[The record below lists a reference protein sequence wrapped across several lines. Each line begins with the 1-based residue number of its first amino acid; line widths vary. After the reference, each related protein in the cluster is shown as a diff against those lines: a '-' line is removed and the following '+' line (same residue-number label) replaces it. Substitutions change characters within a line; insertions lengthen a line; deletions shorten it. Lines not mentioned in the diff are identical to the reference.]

1 MAADTRVG
9 RCGNGAGPHA
19 LVRREAYG
27 IDMDPRQRVPEN
39 QAEPLVWNTATS
51 DRALAQA
58 VGTFAGDRAQAIV
71 SRIEPVGELAGSA
84 EAWQHARNANR
95 NPPVHLPVDRT
106 GRRIDEVEFHPSW
119 HWLMGH
125 GIGFGLG
132 ATPWLSDDPDAHL
145 SRAAAYIAWSQAEA
159 GHMCPVTMTYAAVP
173 ALRADEALAKQ
184 WTPGLAS
191 TSYDFGLRNPSEK
204 AGLLAG
210 MGMTEKQGGSDLRA
224 NTTQATP
231 NEDGTYRLVG
241 HKWFTSAPMNDV
253 FLVLAQAPDGL
264 SCFVVARVL
273 PDGSRN
279 PLTIVR
285 LKDKLGDR
293 SNASAELE
301 FDGTIGVRLGDE
313 GRGIRTII
321 EMVAATRMDCI
332 LGSAALMRRA
342 VAEALWHAAHRSA
355 FGRTLAKQPLMVNVL
370 ADLAIE
376 SEAATFVALRLAAA
390 VDRPHDEHEGAL
402 RRIALALEKFW
413 VCKRAPMVAAEALEC
428 FGGNGF
434 VEDSPMP
441 MLFRQSP
448 LNSLWEGSGNVNALD
463 VLRAMQ
469 REPATLDAWLT
480 EVGAARGMDR
490 RLDRAVTDVLE
501 ELSDLS
507 DVESRAR
514 RIAGKMA
521 AGLQGALLLRHG
533 DPAVAD
539 AFCASRLG
547 GDTVGTFGTL
557 PRGLDLA
564 GIVARATPGP
574 A

>member
-1 MAADTRVG
+1 M
-9 RCGNGAGPHA
+9 
-19 LVRREAYG
+19 
-27 IDMDPRQRVPEN
+27 
-39 QAEPLVWNTATS
+39 PLVHNTATS
-51 DRALAQA
+51 DVALTEAVRALA
-58 VGTFAGDRAQAIV
+58 GDHADAIV
-71 SRIEPVGELAGSA
+71 SRITEVGARAGAA
-84 EAWQHARNANR
+84 ETWQHARNANR
-95 NPPVHLPVDRT
+95 SPPIHLPVDRY

-119 HWLMGH
+119 HWLMESAL
-125 GIGFGLG
+125 GFGLG
-132 ATPWLSDDPDAHL
+132 AAPWTSHDPHAHL
-145 SRAAAYIAWSQAEA
+145 SRAAAYVAWSQAEA

-173 ALRADEALAKQ
+173 ALRADEALAEQ
-184 WTPGLAS
+184 WVPGLAS
-191 TSYDFGLRNPSEK
+191 TLYDFGLRDPAAK

-210 MGMTEKQGGSDLRA
+210 MGMTEKQGGSDLRT
-224 NTTQATP
+224 NTTRAVTTA
-231 NEDGTYRLVG
+231 DGSYTLTG

-264 SCFVVARVL
+264 SCFVVPRVL
-273 PDGSRN
+273 PGGARN

-313 GRGIRTII
+313 GSGIRTMI

-342 VAEALWHAAHRSA
+342 VAEATWHAAHRSA
-355 FGRTLAKQPLMVNVL
+355 FGKPLAEQPAMVNVL

-376 SEAATFVALRLAAA
+376 SEAATLVGVRLAAA
-390 VDRPHDEHEGAL
+390 IDDPHSDHETAL
-402 RRIALALEKFW
+402 RRIGLALEKFW

-428 FGGNGF
+428 LGGNGF

-463 VLRAMQ
+463 VLRALQ
-469 REPATLDAWLT
+469 REPQTLDAWLT
-480 EVGAARGMDR
+480 EVGEVRGADR

-501 ELSDLS
+501 ELADLS
-507 DVESRAR
+507 DVEYRAR
-514 RIAGKMA
+514 RIAGRMA
-521 AGLQGALLLRHG
+521 IALQGALLLRHG

-564 GIVARATPGP
+564 GIVARATPGQ

>member
-1 MAADTRVG
+1 
-9 RCGNGAGPHA
+9 
-19 LVRREAYG
+19 
-27 IDMDPRQRVPEN
+27 MDPRQRTPDN
-39 QAEPLVWNTATS
+39 QAEPLVHNTATS
-51 DRALAQA
+51 DVALTQA
-58 VGTFAGDRAQAIV
+58 VRAFAGDHTEAV
-71 SRIEPVGELAGSA
+71 LSRITEVGALAGAA
-84 EAWQHARNANR
+84 ETWQHARNANR
-95 NPPVHLPVDRT
+95 NPPVHLPVDRY

-119 HWLMGH
+119 HWLMEH
-125 GIGFGLG
+125 ALGFGLG
-132 ATPWLSDDPDAHL
+132 ATAWVSDAPDAHL
-145 SRAAAYIAWSQAEA
+145 SRAAAYLAWSQAEA

-173 ALRADEALAKQ
+173 ALRADETLAQQ
-184 WTPGLAS
+184 WVPGLAS
-191 TSYDFGLRNPSEK
+191 TQYDFGLRDPAAKS
-204 AGLLAG
+204 GLLAG
-210 MGMTEKQGGSDLRA
+210 MGLTEKQGGSDLRA
-224 NTTQATP
+224 CSTQAAP
-231 NEDGTYRLVG
+231 NADGSYTLTG

-264 SCFVVARVL
+264 SCFLMPRVL

-279 PLTIVR
+279 ALTIVR

-301 FDGTIGVRLGDE
+301 FDGTIGVRLGAE
-313 GRGIRTII
+313 GTGIRTII
-321 EMVAATRMDCI
+321 EMVAATRMDCV

-342 VAEALWHAAHRSA
+342 VAEATWHTARRSA
-355 FGRTLAKQPLMVNVL
+355 FGKPLADQPAMVNVL

-376 SEAATFVALRLAAA
+376 SDAAALVGLRLAAA
-390 VDRPHDEHEGAL
+390 VDKPHDDHEAAL
-402 RRIALALEKFW
+402 RRIGLALAKFW

-441 MLFRQSP
+441 TLFRQSP

-463 VLRAMQ
+463 VLRALE
-469 REPATLDAWLT
+469 REPQTLDAWLT
-480 EVGAARGMDR
+480 EVGAVRGADR

-501 ELSDLS
+501 ELADLS
-507 DVESRAR
+507 NVEYRAR
-514 RIAGKMA
+514 RIAGRMA
-521 AGLQGALLLRHG
+521 AALQGALLLQHG

-547 GDTVGTFGTL
+547 GDSVGTFGTL

-564 GIVARATPGP
+564 GIVARATPGQ